1 MTLSFSTKWP
11 AKMGDL
17 AGQPNYFIEKILKSL
32 PGSETYYPVICPRC
46 NWKGMSSLLEGGGQ
60 IADTGDYGDTYCPR
74 CGWWNH
80 TEYGGVKLANNGYY
94 HGFDVQPKIHTI
106 RSGNR
111 WRPGMKIH
119 PVINNRTKNRFQ
131 FAPVLECKS
140 VQEIE
145 IIDANMLS
153 MNHPDISYHSE
164 VQVDFSG
171 DVVSFFLRYTV
182 KIDGK
187 VLNSEEVSKLAIN
200 DGFPNADAFFFWFD
214 KDFQGQIVSWVSS
227 AKY

>member
-17 AGQPNYFIEKILKSL
+17 AGKPNYFIEKIWNGFPCNELSFKDFD
-32 PGSETYYPVICPRC
+32 YYASRDEYFDRFHKYWDGEDEICF
-46 NWKGMSSLLEGGGQ
+46 S
-60 IADTGDYGDTYCPR
+60 
-74 CGWWNH
+74 
-80 TEYGGVKLANNGYY
+80 
-94 HGFDVQPKIHTI
+94 PKIHTI

-111 WRPGMKIH
+111 WKAGMKIH
-119 PVINNRTKNRFQ
+119 PVINNRTKDRFQ
-131 FAPVLECKS
+131 FAPVMECKS

-153 MNHPDISYHSE
+153 MNHPDISYHSD

-214 KDFQGQIVSWVSS
+214 KDFKGQIISWVDF
-227 AKY
+227 KY